1 MLQRRTLSR
10 SYAELWNAM
19 KISELSHLVLR
30 ALAAAPALLLLV
42 TPIDRA
48 QAFGAVGASA
58 GAEIEQTGEQL
69 ILIDNPDSTVTA
81 VIQLQL
87 SGAAEDL
94 TWVIPVPAEPTLT
107 LSSSTV
113 FQRLVSVTSPQYWVE
128 LTDPCTVRD
137 PNADIQAEE
146 EFADTQTGAPD
157 ESPARVKIIE
167 QTTLGPYEYSSF
179 RIAADGGNQAISSA
193 LAERGFAWDER
204 DSQQLTPYVQAG
216 MTLLAI
222 KLKKA
227 AATAINRPIAITYE
241 STELTIPIRATRSA
255 ARADMPLRVWL
266 FGDAHAVPANYQ
278 TLIVN
283 DALLDWQSAQKFP
296 NDTAPSNGAGAF
308 GPRIDLLSNYDA
320 VIGQAADAARDGQ
333 GFFVEHSSPTSHV
346 RDIVWSV
353 LDIADAERVL
363 ESGIEGIDVVQRA
376 LESFRSWDGLRA
388 VIERNVQL
396 PEGATHEQ
404 LMADPAAFRGTA
416 QVDAARFLEQL
427 ESEVLAP
434 VRNTA
439 ALMRRTPYMTQLFST
454 LSADEMTLDPT
465 FQWNPDLALVGNVHI
480 AKQYLICEPGDDA
493 KTADWR
499 MELPQGGVVVGSGR
513 NGWPVALDAMPANLM
528 VVELTS
534 EGSGKLIQDNREA
547 MGRAMYAAAGRNGT
561 GAAIPLVPQ
570 NGLTIGQDQ
579 TVIPQLREGT
589 GQARQPRSGA
599 LQVSRDVCSTVVA
612 RGQTAP
618 GACWVFAGM
627 LGLLRL
633 HRRGRRQLAA
643 LILVLLGAC
652 SDDEAAK
659 RLMPDA
665 SFINTTGALTA
676 EQLRNPEACKDC
688 HPSHYRE
695 WSGSMHAFASR
706 DPVFRAMNQRGQRE
720 TGGELG
726 DFCVK
731 CHAPMAVFD
740 KQTSDGL
747 NLDDLGHE
755 DRGVTCYFCHS
766 VVAVEGTHNA
776 QLRIAADTT
785 LRGPFDNALPTL
797 AHGTEKSK
805 HFDENAIE
813 SSQMCG
819 ACHDIVMPKGVAI
832 ERTFKEYEASLFAK
846 SGGGDTPPFG
856 TCVGC
861 HMAGRKSVVADVPG
875 APVRITH
882 EHFWPGIDVAFGDF
896 PHREAMRSA
905 IEDCQLGTASVAYF
919 SVEVSPPDLFTF
931 LIETNAGHN
940 QPSGA
945 SQDRRMWIELLA
957 YDEAGN
963 LIPEASSGNIADGE
977 LEEKPPSDP
986 KHDPQLVLFG
996 DRIFDENGK
1005 RVHMFWDAAK
1015 SAAYPKGYESL
1026 SLPPASTT
1034 YVEGKHVVVKQL
1046 RAAGPNGLPARVTAR
1061 LRIRPIGID
1070 VLDDLVQSGD
1080 LDPAIVAEMPT
1091 MTFGAQLAWS
1101 QADGLH
1107 TPIYAQ
1113 VKNDCGTYRCLLD
1126 PNDTECQ

>member
-1 MLQRRTLSR
+1 
-10 SYAELWNAM
+10 M
-19 KISELSHLVLR
+19 KISELPHLVLR
-30 ALAAAPALLLLV
+30 ALVAAPALLLLV

-48 QAFGAVGASA
+48 QAFGAIGASP
-58 GAEIEQTGEQL
+58 GAQIEQTGEQL

-81 VIQLQL
+81 VIQLEL

-94 TWVIPVPAEPTLT
+94 TWVIPVPAEPTVT

-113 FQRLVSVTSPQYWVE
+113 FQRLAAMTSPQYWVE

-137 PNADIQAEE
+137 PNAIVQAEE
-146 EFADTQTGAPD
+146 EFADTQDGEP
-157 ESPARVKIIE
+157 EEYPAGVKIIE
-167 QTTLGPYEYSSF
+167 QNTLGPYEYSSL
-179 RIAADGGNQAISSA
+179 RIAADGGNSEQAISDA
-193 LAERGFAWDER
+193 LAERGFAWDAH
-204 DSQQLTPYVQAG
+204 DSQQLTQYVQAG

-222 KLKKA
+222 KLKKTTS
-227 AATAINRPIAITYE
+227 TALNRPIALTYE
-241 STELTIPIRATRSA
+241 SAELAIPIRATRSA
-255 ARADMPLRVWL
+255 ARANMPLRVWL
-266 FGDAHAVPANYQ
+266 FGETHAVPASYQ

-283 DALLDWQSAQKFP
+283 DALFDWHSAQKFP
-296 NDTAPSNGAGAF
+296 SGAAPANGAGAF
-308 GPRIDLLSNYDA
+308 GAIVALPSNYEA
-320 VIGQAADAARDGQ
+320 VIGQAANAARDGQ
-333 GFFVEHSSPTSHV
+333 GFFIEHSTPSSHV
-346 RDIVWSV
+346 RDIVWSG
-353 LDIADAERVL
+353 LDTGNVDRVM
-363 ESGIEGIDVVQRA
+363 ESGIQPFEVVVRA
-376 LESFRSWDGLRA
+376 LDSFRNWDGLRA
-388 VIERNVQL
+388 VIERNVEL
-396 PEGATHEQ
+396 PAGATHEQ
-404 LMADPAAFRGTA
+404 LLADAAAFRDTA
-416 QVDAARFLEQL
+416 AVDAARFLEQL
-427 ESEVLAP
+427 ESDVIAP
-434 VRNTA
+434 VRDTA

-454 LSADEMTLDPT
+454 LSAEEMTLDPT

-480 AKQYLICEPGDDA
+480 AKQYLMCAPGDDA
-493 KTADWR
+493 KTAAWR
-499 MELPQGGVVVGSGR
+499 MELPQGGVAVGSGR
-513 NGWPVALDAMPANLM
+513 ARWPVALDAMPANLM
-528 VVELTS
+528 VVELKS
-534 EGSGKLIQDNREA
+534 EGSGEVVEDNREA
-547 MGRAMYAAAGRNGT
+547 IGRAMYAAASRNGT

-570 NGLTIGQDQ
+570 NGLTIGFDQ
-579 TVIPQLREGT
+579 TVIPQLREGA

-599 LQVSRDVCSTVVA
+599 LQVSREVCSTVIV
-612 RGQTAP
+612 RGQTGP
-618 GACWVFAGM
+618 NACWLFAAA
-627 LGLLRL
+627 LALLRL
-633 HRRGRRQLAA
+633 ARSGRRQLG
-643 LILVLLGAC
+643 LLVLLLLVAC

-659 RLMPDA
+659 APVPEA

-688 HPSHYRE
+688 HPRHYRE

-766 VVAVEGTHNA
+766 VVGVEGTHNA

-832 ERTFKEYEASLFAK
+832 ERTFKEYEASLFSK
-846 SGGGDTPPFG
+846 SGGGNTPQFG

-861 HMAGRKSVVADVPG
+861 HMAGTKSVVADVPG
-875 APVRITH
+875 AQERITH

-905 IEDCQLGTASVAYF
+905 IEDCQLGSPSIAYF
-919 SVEVSPPDLFTF
+919 SVEVSPPNLFTF
-931 LIETNAGHN
+931 LIETGAGHN

-945 SQDRRMWIELLA
+945 AQDRRMWLEFLA

-977 LEEKPPSDP
+977 LEEKPATDP
-986 KHDPQLVLFG
+986 EHDPQLIMFG

-1005 RVHMFWDAAK
+1005 LVHMFWDAAK
-1015 SAAYPKGYESL
+1015 SAAYPKGYESR

-1034 YVEGKHVVVKQL
+1034 YVEGKHVIVKQL
-1046 RAAGPNGLPARVTAR
+1046 RAAGPNGLPARITAR

-1107 TPIYAQ
+1107 KPIYAQ

-1126 PNDTECQ
+1126 PNDRACQ